1 MTLTKRGLVLRIC
14 EDTKQV
20 QQQVFDIVQ
29 RTLDEIVKAL
39 ANGEKVEL
47 RNFGI
52 FEVRV
57 RKARTGRNPS
67 APGIEVP
74 IPERCVVK
82 FKAGREMRLGVG
94 KLNPLLVAKPQT
106 QPPKV

>member
-14 EDTKQV
+14 EDTERV
-20 QQQVFDIVQ
+20 QQEVFDIVQ
-29 RTLDEIVKAL
+29 RTFDHITKAL

-57 RKARTGRNPS
+57 RKARIGRNPS
-67 APGIEVP
+67 RPGTKVP
-74 IPERCVVK
+74 IPERSIVK
-82 FKAGREMRLGVG
+82 FKAGKEMRLDVG
-94 KLNPLLVAKPQT
+94 RIPPKPAAKPTT
-106 QPPKV
+106 QPPRT

>member
-14 EDTKQV
+14 EETGQI
-20 QQQVFDIVQ
+20 QQQVFDNVQ
-29 RTLDEIVKAL
+29 RTFDHIVKAL
-39 ANGEKVEL
+39 SNGEKVEL

-57 RKARTGRNPS
+57 RKARIGRNPS
-67 APGIEVP
+67 APGTEVP
-74 IPERCVVK
+74 IPRRAVVK

-94 KLNPLLVAKPQT
+94 KLDPNLLTKPQV
-106 QPPKV
+106 QPPNA